1 MYFQRLKNLREDN
14 ELKQEEIVSRLK
26 CKRSTYANW
35 ENGTIIVPL
44 DIADELSII
53 YNVSLS
59 YVLGLSNNRNINYKQ
74 KRIDYKFLRARLLS
88 LKNEN
93 KHTYEIIADY
103 IKTARST
110 CYRYFNGILLI
121 PTDKLIL
128 LCELYNVDIDELS
141 GKRIIIKF

>member
-1 MYFQRLKNLREDN
+1 MYFQRLKNLREDS
-14 ELKQEEIVSRLK
+14 EFKQNEIVSKLN

-53 YNVSLS
+53 YNVPLS
-59 YVLGLSNNRNINYKQ
+59 YVLGLSNNRNVNYKH
-74 KRIDYKFLRARLLS
+74 KRIDYKFLRSKLLS
-88 LKNEN
+88 LKEEN
-93 KHTYEIIADY
+93 KHTYEVIADN

-110 CYRYFNGILLI
+110 CYRYFNGVLSI

-128 LCELYNVDIDELS
+128 LCNLYKIDIDELCN
-141 GKRIIIKF
+141 KK